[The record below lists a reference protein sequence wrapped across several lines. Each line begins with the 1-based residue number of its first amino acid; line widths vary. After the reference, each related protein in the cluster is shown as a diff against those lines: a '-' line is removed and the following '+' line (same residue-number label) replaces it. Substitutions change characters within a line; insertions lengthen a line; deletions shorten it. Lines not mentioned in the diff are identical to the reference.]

1 MVWLFKFFKYVM
13 TFKISIKL
21 FNNGIIFQFL
31 SMGWLFKMGEMQKYA
46 RSLQRSGNSWLTSS
60 EGEGD
65 VKWVPS
71 QGDFTLLVHL
81 SSAFREMIKDDW

>member
-1 MVWLFKFFKYVM
+1 
-13 TFKISIKL
+13 
-21 FNNGIIFQFL
+21 
-31 SMGWLFKMGEMQKYA
+31 MGEMQKYA
-46 RSLQRSGNSWLTSS
+46 RSLQRSGNSLLTSS

-65 VKWVPS
+65 AKWVPS